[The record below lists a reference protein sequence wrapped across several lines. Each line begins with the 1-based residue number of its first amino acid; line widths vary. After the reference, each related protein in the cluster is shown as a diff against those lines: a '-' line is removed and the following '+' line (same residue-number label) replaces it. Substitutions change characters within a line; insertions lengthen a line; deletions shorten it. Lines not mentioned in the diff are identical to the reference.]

1 MHSDVLGSDRR
12 EAFTRLLPYLQELPI
27 HYKRPG
33 QKYLQALDQT
43 WKWVALN
50 LCTFQVEPH
59 KPIQL
64 SLERWISERLY
75 QELEMLKQQ
84 PESDLS
90 TPFLRDLDNLKFFE
104 SQQLTLEN
112 FDL

>member
-1 MHSDVLGSDRR
+1 MQLIEDLCRHSDVLGSDRR

-27 HYKRPG
+27 HYKRSG

-59 KPIQL
+59 KPIHL
-64 SLERWISERLY
+64 SLAKWISERLY
-75 QELEMLKQQ
+75 QELEILKQQ
-84 PESDLS
+84 PEPDLP
-90 TPFLRDLDNLKFFE
+90 TLFLSDLDNLEIFWKP
-104 SQQLTLEN
+104 
-112 FDL
+112 